1 MPTAANHNQCLCL
14 PYPSLSHT
22 RVLFTIQYTVLYAE
36 YHCNHSLFFFSLPF
50 SSSPPHSLIFI
61 LHLHS
66 SSSLPFPFNSTL
78 FILSPFTSSSF
89 LYFTSSLSLSL
100 CIPFVRSLYSPFH
113 FVRPT
118 TTPSPVHTYDYCY
131 SPPATQLLCQLGHHR
146 VSAKSTLSLL
156 FFVCHNQQQNIKTNK
171 KQETKEKGIQTK
183 TYPTNGDLILREL
196 SGANIQSTSVSTD
209 GFVCCCRRI
218 VAASP
223 TSPNSRLILS
233 PISWFL
239 WHSSFFL
246 LFFSSSLLSSGHWF
260 WPVFYMAGVQLSS
273 NNMTDFRMP
282 MQSVPPRKPAPQIQH
297 SYSYQAYDGG
307 LHHPQQQLP
316 HPYQQHQLAPH
327 PAPTPSMVSNRNRM
341 SAVPPAYM
349 ASPQYPASPASQ
361 HSMTA
366 PMPYPPSRRMS
377 TATSSTNSTG
387 NHPVS
392 ATTDIRR
399 STSSRSANAQLGYV
413 ALMRRQKATVWC
425 DRAQAEDPRLRAQKV
440 ADKKRA
446 YLEVHGA
453 GAGRTGTLGSGKHK
467 HGGKTTDFSP
477 STLVGASV
485 PVRLSANEVGD
496 DADQDTHSDNG
507 LLHRRTGSGRSSL
520 GSSHRFPSG
529 YQRPSTGSNN
539 PSNVN
544 TPDERADLPGVSEH
558 PPAAEQPQQP
568 QEEVKH
574 DAASIN
580 SRGSEPEEYF
590 GTVSDMTAPSAV
602 LSAAERAKRAEELK
616 RRGSVDD
623 RTTSMSGVRL
633 FVANPDDSD

>member
-1 MPTAANHNQCLCL
+1 
-14 PYPSLSHT
+14 
-22 RVLFTIQYTVLYAE
+22 
-36 YHCNHSLFFFSLPF
+36 
-50 SSSPPHSLIFI
+50 
-61 LHLHS
+61 
-66 SSSLPFPFNSTL
+66 
-78 FILSPFTSSSF
+78 
-89 LYFTSSLSLSL
+89 
-100 CIPFVRSLYSPFH
+100 
-113 FVRPT
+113 
-118 TTPSPVHTYDYCY
+118 
-131 SPPATQLLCQLGHHR
+131 
-146 VSAKSTLSLL
+146 
-156 FFVCHNQQQNIKTNK
+156 
-171 KQETKEKGIQTK
+171 
-183 TYPTNGDLILREL
+183 
-196 SGANIQSTSVSTD
+196 
-209 GFVCCCRRI
+209 
-218 VAASP
+218 
-223 TSPNSRLILS
+223 
-233 PISWFL
+233 
-239 WHSSFFL
+239 
-246 LFFSSSLLSSGHWF
+246 
-260 WPVFYMAGVQLSS
+260 
-273 NNMTDFRMP
+273 
-282 MQSVPPRKPAPQIQH
+282 
-297 SYSYQAYDGG
+297 
-307 LHHPQQQLP
+307 
-316 HPYQQHQLAPH
+316 
-327 PAPTPSMVSNRNRM
+327 MVSNRNRM
-341 SAVPPAYM
+341 SAVPPTYM

-377 TATSSTNSTG
+377 TATTSTNSTG

-496 DADQDTHSDNG
+496 DAEQDTHSDNG

-539 PSNVN
+539 PSNAN

-590 GTVSDMTAPSAV
+590 GTVNDMAAPSAV